1 VFMKRGSD
9 EGFAGEVS
17 RSGEKSK
24 SNTQKKAHAFT
35 HQQYHGGITEHVKSP
50 FGFRIDPAL
59 NYRNMAWNECSCDD
73 DPVDPYAA
81 ALRSEAPHSSEIVV
95 L

>member
-1 VFMKRGSD
+1 MRGSQ
-9 EGFAGEVS
+9 A
-17 RSGEKSK
+17 KSVVQVRNQ
-24 SNTQKKAHAFT
+24 SQTPKKRLT
-35 HQQYHGGITEHVKSP
+35 HLLTNSKYHGGITEHVKSP